1 MKKFSKRM
9 ITLLIA
15 LAIGCTTGV
24 ISYLDVFSEADTMLT
39 NWIYDHTF
47 FLKADHRITIIALDE
62 KSTAEYGNYP
72 DWDCM
77 RRLFPF
83 CPKMMQP
90 SSDWILPLPKI
101 RPATPPVQQPWQT
114 PAKLPEM

>member
-39 NWIYDHTF
+39 N
-47 FLKADHRITIIALDE
+47 
-62 KSTAEYGNYP
+62 
-72 DWDCM
+72 
-77 RRLFPF
+77 
-83 CPKMMQP
+83 
-90 SSDWILPLPKI
+90 
-101 RPATPPVQQPWQT
+101 
-114 PAKLPEM
+114 

>member
-15 LAIGCTTGV
+15 LAIGVHDRV

-47 FLKADHRITIIALDE
+47 F
-62 KSTAEYGNYP
+62 
-72 DWDCM
+72 
-77 RRLFPF
+77 
-83 CPKMMQP
+83 
-90 SSDWILPLPKI
+90 
-101 RPATPPVQQPWQT
+101 
-114 PAKLPEM
+114 